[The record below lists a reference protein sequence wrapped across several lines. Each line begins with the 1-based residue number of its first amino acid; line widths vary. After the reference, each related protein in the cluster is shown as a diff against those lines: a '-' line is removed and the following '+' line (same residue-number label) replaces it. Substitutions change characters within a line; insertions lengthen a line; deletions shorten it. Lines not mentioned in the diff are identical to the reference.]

1 MADDTTEAAP
11 AEEPSAQFEKLLSFG
26 SRIIAPATLISTLL
40 FYFGYVSSRTQYD
53 YFGLDVDVVGLSTQ
67 DYVMRSPQ
75 PLLVPL
81 LVLTLAG
88 AAAAAGHAVLRRRA
102 GRDPGFRFVA
112 RRMIIAG
119 VIMIA
124 AGVVLLFGYAGLHDW
139 WLYPLL
145 TPLVLASGGALSAYG
160 LGTLRWLDK
169 RDPLRLTWRGPNTM
183 IILLW
188 VVVAASL
195 FWATATFAQWSG
207 RGLGQEQA
215 RTLDQ
220 LPSVILDSKQR
231 LFLPAGAG
239 VGERDLTGT
248 STDGSYRYRYTN
260 LRLLIEGDGA
270 MFLIPGTWSPAA
282 TTIMVPLDG
291 QVHVQFQVRNDP
303 P

>member
-1 MADDTTEAAP
+1 
-11 AEEPSAQFEKLLSFG
+11 
-26 SRIIAPATLISTLL
+26 
-40 FYFGYVSSRTQYD
+40 
-53 YFGLDVDVVGLSTQ
+53 
-67 DYVMRSPQ
+67 
-75 PLLVPL
+75 
-81 LVLTLAG
+81 
-88 AAAAAGHAVLRRRA
+88 
-102 GRDPGFRFVA
+102 
-112 RRMIIAG
+112 MIIVG
-119 VIMIA
+119 VITIA

-145 TPLVLASGGALSAYG
+145 TPLILAAGGALSAYG

-169 RDPLRLTWRGPNTM
+169 RDPQRVTWRGPNTM

-188 VVVAASL
+188 VIVAASL

-215 RTLDQ
+215 RTLDR

-231 LFLPAGAG
+231 LFVPVGAG
-239 VGERDLTGT
+239 VVERDLTGT

-270 MFLIPGTWSPAA
+270 MFVVPGTWSPAA

-291 QVHVQFQVRNDP
+291 QVHVQFQVRHDP